1 MNKDDPAGLDGG
13 FCGKKTAVS
22 WFSYSFP
29 VLCPCPLSDSRQR
42 PCPGKLYTYTSSRQ
56 SRETKKNAAIC
67 ATQGLASILVL
78 GIAGE
83 LQQQMMPAV
92 MEMLSR
98 GPGCKYAVAQIKST
112 TKMMDEEIIPNW
124 EARSSSNKVTP

>member
-1 MNKDDPAGLDGG
+1 
-13 FCGKKTAVS
+13 
-22 WFSYSFP
+22 
-29 VLCPCPLSDSRQR
+29 
-42 PCPGKLYTYTSSRQ
+42 
-56 SRETKKNAAIC
+56 
-67 ATQGLASILVL
+67 VL